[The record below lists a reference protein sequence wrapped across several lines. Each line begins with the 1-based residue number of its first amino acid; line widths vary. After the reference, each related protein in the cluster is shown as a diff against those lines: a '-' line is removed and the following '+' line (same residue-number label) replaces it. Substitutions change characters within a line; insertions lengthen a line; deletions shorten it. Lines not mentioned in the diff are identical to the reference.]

1 MGDALPEQMVDGG
14 GEGSR
19 PECARGDMVGDLVRT
34 DKGDEGG
41 LVDGGPVRSERSER
55 SGADD
60 NKDTSIVST

>member
-1 MGDALPEQMVDGG
+1 MVDGG

-19 PECARGDMVGDLVRT
+19 PEWQGMRGEMVGDLVRT

-41 LVDGGPVRSERSER
+41 LVDGRSGR

-60 NKDTSIVST
+60 NEATSIVRV